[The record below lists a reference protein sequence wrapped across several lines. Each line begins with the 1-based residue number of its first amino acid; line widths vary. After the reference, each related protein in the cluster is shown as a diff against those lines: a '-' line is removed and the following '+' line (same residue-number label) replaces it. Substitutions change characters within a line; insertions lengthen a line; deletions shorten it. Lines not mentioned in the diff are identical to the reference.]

1 MAKSIWDQLADQMSG
16 GAMTPEAEAAARQ
29 ARAYAEQMQR
39 EKLMSSVGGQ
49 GQLSPAEYS
58 TLANAMYRPEGAY
71 QSPNNTMTNV
81 SPYVGGL
88 SAQNTQAPI
97 DINTLLRYLGYR

>member
-39 EKLMSSVGGQ
+39 EKLMASVGGQ
-49 GQLSPAEYS
+49 LTPTEYS
-58 TLANAMYRPEGAY
+58 ALANAMYRPEGAY

-81 SPYVGGL
+81 PTYIGGL

-97 DINTLLRYLGYR
+97 DINTLLRYLGYK